1 MSSTPTQTSL
11 YSSTHFF
18 TPSVSHSPSETSTQ
32 SQSVSYTLTLIPSPS
47 ISFTNDLTQTLS
59 PSFSLLPS
67 PRFSISPSPSSTQIC
82 ILTSAPTTAFGSIS
96 DNTLFVII
104 FTIIVLFFINTS
116 YSIHYYNAYNN
127 EKTRRRLI
135 NDQVQMNPYHATVRD
150 TLNRV

>member
-18 TPSVSHSPSETSTQ
+18 TPSASHSPSATSTQ

-47 ISFTNDLTQTLS
+47 ISFTNDLTQTPS

-67 PRFSISPSPSSTQIC
+67 PSFSILPSPSSTQNC
-82 ILTSAPTTAFGSIS
+82 ILTSAPTTALGSIS

-104 FTIIVLFFINTS
+104 FTIVVLFFINTS
-116 YSIHYYNAYNN
+116 YSIHYYNAYTN